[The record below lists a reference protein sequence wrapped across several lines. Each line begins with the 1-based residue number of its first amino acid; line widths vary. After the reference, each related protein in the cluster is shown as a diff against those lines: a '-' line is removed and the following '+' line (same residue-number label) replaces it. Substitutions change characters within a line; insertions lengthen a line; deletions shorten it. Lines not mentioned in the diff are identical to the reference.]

1 MWYNDYVNLN
11 NSEKERF
18 RKVVNYLL
26 NKTYMLREIFEQRD
40 RVGKI
45 NADYRYV
52 ERNFELIE
60 SYLELAGYKVEKD
73 DANGI
78 ISIYSLYEYNQTRLD
93 KFPTLMALTLR
104 GIYDDAKEQNNSKSS
119 VFVKV
124 SDVIVKMLDDKLL
137 LKKPTVKETIE
148 ALRVFSKHNVIARF
162 EGNLEDPNNC
172 TITIYPTIL
181 KVVSNEKLNS
191 IYNTLFKE
199 FDDEVEE
206 SVEFTN

>member
-1 MWYNDYVNLN
+1 MWYNDYLNFN

-26 NKTYMLREIFEQRD
+26 NKSHMLREIYEQRD

-45 NADYRYV
+45 NADYRFV

-60 SYLELAGYKVEKD
+60 SYLEFAGYKVEKD
-73 DANGI
+73 DANGV
-78 ISIYSLYEYNQTRLD
+78 ISIHSLYEFNQKRLD
-93 KFPTLMALTLR
+93 KFTTLMLLSMR
-104 GIYDDAKEQNNSKSS
+104 GIYDDAKEQNSSKSAI
-119 VFVKV
+119 FVRV
-124 SDVIVKMLDDKLL
+124 SDIIVKMLDDKLL
-137 LKKPTVKETIE
+137 AKKPTVKETSD
-148 ALRVFSKHNVIARF
+148 ALRLLARHNIIAKF

-181 KVVSNEKLNS
+181 KIVSNEKLTS

-199 FDDEVEE
+199 FDDVEE
-206 SVEFTN
+206 SVEFNN

>member
-93 KFPTLMALTLR
+93 KFTTLMALTLR
-104 GIYDDAKEQNNSKSS
+104 GMYDDAKEQNNSKSS

-124 SDVIVKMLDDKLL
+124 SDVVVKMLDDKLL
-137 LKKPTVKETIE
+137 LKKSHMK
-148 ALRVFSKHNVIARF
+148 
-162 EGNLEDPNNC
+162 
-172 TITIYPTIL
+172 
-181 KVVSNEKLNS
+181 
-191 IYNTLFKE
+191 
-199 FDDEVEE
+199 
-206 SVEFTN
+206 

>member
-26 NKTYMLREIFEQRD
+26 NKSFMLREIYEQRD

-45 NADYRYV
+45 NADYRFV
-52 ERNFELIE
+52 ERNLELVE
-60 SYLELAGYKVEKD
+60 SYLELAGYRMDKD

-78 ISIYSLYEYNQTRLD
+78 ISIYSVYEYNQTRLD
-93 KFPTLMALTLR
+93 KFTTLMCLTLR
-104 GIYDDAKEQNNSKSS
+104 GVYDDAKEQNNAKSS
-119 VFVKV
+119 VFVRV
-124 SDVIVKMLDDKLL
+124 SDVVVKMLDDKLL
-137 LKKPTVKETIE
+137 VKKPTVKETSD
-148 ALRVFSKHNVIARF
+148 ALRILSRHNVIARF
-162 EGNLEDPNNC
+162 EGNLDDPNNC

-181 KVVSNEKLNS
+181 KVVSNEKLTS

-199 FDDEVEE
+199 FDDEE

>member
-1 MWYNDYVNLN
+1 MWYNDYLNFN

-26 NKTYMLREIFEQRD
+26 NKSHMLREIYEQRD

-45 NADYRYV
+45 NADYRFV

-60 SYLELAGYKVEKD
+60 SYLEFAGYKVEKD

-78 ISIYSLYEYNQTRLD
+78 ISIHSLYEFNQTRLD
-93 KFPTLMALTLR
+93 KFTTLMLLSMR
-104 GIYDDAKEQNNSKSS
+104 SIYDDAKEQNSSKSS
-119 VFVKV
+119 VFVRV
-124 SDVIVKMLDDKLL
+124 SDIIVKMLDDKLL
-137 LKKPTVKETIE
+137 AKKPTVKETSD
-148 ALRVFSKHNVIARF
+148 ALRMLARHNVIAKF

-172 TITIYPTIL
+172 TITLYPTIL
-181 KVVSNEKLNS
+181 KIVSNEKLTS

-199 FDDEVEE
+199 FEDVEE
-206 SVEFTN
+206 SVEFNN

>member
-1 MWYNDYVNLN
+1 MWYNDYANFN

-26 NKTYMLREIFEQRD
+26 NKSFMLREIYEQRD

-45 NADYRYV
+45 NADYRFV

-78 ISIYSLYEYNQTRLD
+78 ISIVSVYEFNQTRLD
-93 KFPTLMALTLR
+93 KFTTLMMLSLR
-104 GIYDDAKEQNNSKSS
+104 GIYDDAREQNSSKTSI
-119 VFVKV
+119 FVRV
-124 SDVIVKMLDDKLL
+124 SDIIVKMLDDKLL
-137 LKKPTVKETIE
+137 LKKPTVKETSD
-148 ALRVFSKHNVIARF
+148 ALRILSRHNVIARF
-162 EGNLEDPNNC
+162 EGTLDDPNNC

-181 KVVSNEKLNS
+181 KVVSNEKLTS

-199 FDDEVEE
+199 FDDTEE
-206 SVEFTN
+206 AVEFTN

>member
-18 RKVVNYLL
+18 RTVVNYLL

-52 ERNFELIE
+52 ERNFELLE

-78 ISIYSLYEYNQTRLD
+78 ISIYSVYEYNQTRLD
-93 KFPTLMALTLR
+93 KFTTLMSLTLR
-104 GIYDDAKEQNNSKSS
+104 GVYDDAKEQNNSKSS
-119 VFVKV
+119 VFVRV
-124 SDVIVKMLDDKLL
+124 SDVVVKMLDDKLL
-137 LKKPTVKETIE
+137 LKKPTVKETSD
-148 ALRVFSKHNVIARF
+148 ALRILARHNVIGRF

-199 FDDEVEE
+199 FDDEVE

>member
-1 MWYNDYVNLN
+1 MWYNDYLNFN

-26 NKTYMLREIFEQRD
+26 NKTHMLREIYEQRD

-45 NADYRYV
+45 NADYRFV

-60 SYLELAGYKVEKD
+60 KYLEFAGYRVEKD

-78 ISIYSLYEYNQTRLD
+78 ISIYSVYEYNQTRLD
-93 KFPTLMALTLR
+93 KFTTLLLLSIR
-104 GIYDDAKEQNNSKSS
+104 GMYDDLKEQNSSKSS

-124 SDVIVKMLDDKLL
+124 SDIIVKMLDDKLL
-137 LKKPTVKETIE
+137 LKKPTVKETSD
-148 ALRVFSKHNVIARF
+148 ALRILSRHNVIAKF
-162 EGNLEDPNNC
+162 EGNLDDPNNC
-172 TITIYPTIL
+172 TITIYPTVL
-181 KVVSNEKLNS
+181 KVVSNEKLTS

-199 FDDEVEE
+199 FDDVEE
-206 SVEFTN
+206 NVEFTN

>member
-1 MWYNDYVNLN
+1 MWYNDYANLN

-26 NKTYMLREIFEQRD
+26 NKSFMLREIYEQRD

-45 NADYRYV
+45 NADYRFV

-78 ISIYSLYEYNQTRLD
+78 ISIVSVYEFNQTRLD
-93 KFPTLMALTLR
+93 KFTTLMMLSLR
-104 GIYDDAKEQNNSKSS
+104 GIYDDAREQNSSKTSI
-119 VFVKV
+119 FVRV
-124 SDVIVKMLDDKLL
+124 SDIIVKMLDDKLL
-137 LKKPTVKETIE
+137 LKKPTVKETSD
-148 ALRVFSKHNVIARF
+148 ALRILSRHNVIARF
-162 EGNLEDPNNC
+162 EGNFDDPNNC

-181 KVVSNEKLNS
+181 KVVSNEKLTS

-199 FDDEVEE
+199 FDDTEE
-206 SVEFTN
+206 AVEFTN

>member
-26 NKTYMLREIFEQRD
+26 NKSYMLREIFEQRD

-93 KFPTLMALTLR
+93 KFTTLMALTLR
-104 GIYDDAKEQNNSKSS
+104 GMYDDAKEQNNSKSS

-124 SDVIVKMLDDKLL
+124 SDVVVKMLDDKLL
-137 LKKPTVKETIE
+137 LKKPTVKETSD
-148 ALRVFSKHNVIARF
+148 ALRIFSNKFATRYTTQRTF
-162 EGNLEDPNNC
+162 FWWC
-172 TITIYPTIL
+172 
-181 KVVSNEKLNS
+181 
-191 IYNTLFKE
+191 
-199 FDDEVEE
+199 
-206 SVEFTN
+206 

>member
-1 MWYNDYVNLN
+1 MWYNDYANLN

-26 NKTYMLREIFEQRD
+26 NKSFMLREIYEQRD

-45 NADYRYV
+45 NADYRFV

-78 ISIYSLYEYNQTRLD
+78 ISIVSVYEFNQTKLD
-93 KFPTLMALTLR
+93 KFTTLMMLSLR
-104 GIYDDAKEQNNSKSS
+104 GIYDDAREQNSSKTSI
-119 VFVKV
+119 FVRV
-124 SDVIVKMLDDKLL
+124 SDIILKMLDDKLL
-137 LKKPTVKETIE
+137 LKKPTVKETSD
-148 ALRVFSKHNVIARF
+148 ALRILSRHNVIARF
-162 EGNLEDPNNC
+162 EGNLDDPNNC

-181 KVVSNEKLNS
+181 KVVSNEKLTS

-199 FDDEVEE
+199 FDDTEE
-206 SVEFTN
+206 AVEFTN